1 MHAQPQ
7 VDRWRCLPLHF
18 HPPCPGTHARKN
30 RKAIHEQEDPRI
42 CCSRCR
48 SCASFWRICISTS
61 ISISEDLLTRIPG
74 PLTGGEASTGIDEQN
89 AVKYAIKVFEAA
101 NPNIKINLVSVDD
114 EGDPAV
120 ASKVAPGVGTNRKII
135 GLVGPA
141 YSGATIASLPYY
153 KAGNLT
159 VISPSATRVSL
170 TDPKSPTAKS
180 DYGRPIF
187 HRVVATDDKQGPA
200 LAKFATKGVAA
211 AKVFVFDDQSSYAVP
226 LRGYVE
232 AAIKK
237 ISGASVVGSGD
248 SVINTTTDYSP
259 TIAKIKSSGANVVIY
274 TGYYSAAAIFIKQ
287 LRDSG
292 STAVFAGGDG
302 VFNQEFAKLAG
313 KSAENA
319 RLTGVAGLADVDA
332 KLEADFKAK
341 IGVSSGVYAVES
353 IDAANI
359 FLSGIK
365 NGKTTR
371 AAMNKWVKAYNFKG
385 IAGATIKFN
394 PVSYTHL
401 TLPTTPYV

>member
-1 MHAQPQ
+1 M
-7 VDRWRCLPLHF
+7 
-18 HPPCPGTHARKN
+18 
-30 RKAIHEQEDPRI
+30 QEKTGRQYMNKKI
-42 CCSRCR
+42 QGSAALVAAAALAFGAF
-48 SCASFWRICISTS
+48 ASAPASASVKTYS
-61 ISISEDLLTRIPG
+61 LAYQG

-101 NPNIKINLVSVDD
+101 NPTIKINLVSVDD

-170 TDPKSPTAKS
+170 TDPKSATAKS

-237 ISGASVVGSGD
+237 IAGASVVGSGD

-385 IAGATIKFN
+385 IAGANIKFN
-394 PVSYTHL
+394 QHGDISEGGFAGFLITGGKLVNQGPVA
-401 TLPTTPYV
+401 

>member
-1 MHAQPQ
+1 MN
-7 VDRWRCLPLHF
+7 
-18 HPPCPGTHARKN
+18 KKI
-30 RKAIHEQEDPRI
+30 KASAAIVAAFAL
-42 CCSRCR
+42 SLGAFAAT
-48 SCASFWRICISTS
+48 SASAATKTYS
-61 ISISEDLLTRIPG
+61 IAYQG

-89 AVKYAIKVFEAA
+89 GVKYAIKVWEAA
-101 NPNIKINLVSVDD
+101 NPGIKINLVSVDD

-120 ASKVAPGVGTNRKII
+120 ASKVAPGVGANKKII

-170 TDPKSPTAKS
+170 TDPKSATVKS

-200 LAKFATKGVAA
+200 LAKFATKGISA

-237 ISGASVVGSGD
+237 VAGASLVGGGD

-313 KSAENA
+313 KSAEGA
-319 RLTGVAGLADVDA
+319 LLTGVAGLADVDA
-332 KLEADFKAK
+332 TMEADFKAK

-394 PVSYTHL
+394 QHGDISEGGFAGFLVTGGKLVNKGPVA
-401 TLPTTPYV
+401 

>member
-1 MHAQPQ
+1 M
-7 VDRWRCLPLHF
+7 
-18 HPPCPGTHARKN
+18 
-30 RKAIHEQEDPRI
+30 QEKTGRQYMNKKI
-42 CCSRCR
+42 QGSAALVAAAALAFGAF
-48 SCASFWRICISTS
+48 ASAPASASVKTYS
-61 ISISEDLLTRIPG
+61 LAYQG

-170 TDPKSPTAKS
+170 TDPKSATAKS

-200 LAKFATKGVAA
+200 LAKFATKGVASP
-211 AKVFVFDDQSSYAVP
+211 KVFVFDDQSSYAVP

-319 RLTGVAGLADVDA
+319 RLTGVAGLADVDC
-332 KLEADFKAK
+332 KARSRLQGEDRCF
-341 IGVSSGVYAVES
+341 IRRLRS
-353 IDAANI
+353 
-359 FLSGIK
+359 
-365 NGKTTR
+365 
-371 AAMNKWVKAYNFKG
+371 
-385 IAGATIKFN
+385 
-394 PVSYTHL
+394 
-401 TLPTTPYV
+401 

>member
-1 MHAQPQ
+1 MN
-7 VDRWRCLPLHF
+7 
-18 HPPCPGTHARKN
+18 KKI
-30 RKAIHEQEDPRI
+30 KA
-42 CCSRCR
+42 SAALVAAFAL
-48 SCASFWRICISTS
+48 SLGAFASTS
-61 ISISEDLLTRIPG
+61 ASAATKTFTLAYQG
-74 PLTGGEASTGIDEQN
+74 PLSGGEASTGIDEQN
-89 AVKYAIKVFEAA
+89 GVKYAIKVFEAA
-101 NPNIKINLVSVDD
+101 NPGYKINLVSVDD

-120 ASKVAPGVGTNRKII
+120 ASKVAPGVGTNKAII
-135 GLVGPA
+135 GLIGPA

-200 LAKFATKGVAA
+200 LAKFATAGVTSP
-211 AKVFVFDDQSSYAVP
+211 KVFVFDDQSSYAVP

-232 AAIKK
+232 TALKSVK
-237 ISGASVVGSGD
+237 GATLAGGD
-248 SVINTTTDYSP
+248 SVPNTTTDFSP

-274 TGYYSAAAIFIKQ
+274 TGYYSQAAVFVKQ

-302 VFNQEFAKLAG
+302 VFNQQFAVLAG
-313 KSAENA
+313 KSAEGA
-319 RLTGVAGLADVDA
+319 KLTGVAGLADVDP
-332 KLEADFKAK
+332 KIEADFKAK

-371 AAMNKWVKAYNFKG
+371 AAMNKWVKSYNFPG
-385 IAGATIKFN
+385 IAGAVIKFN
-394 PVSYTHL
+394 QHGDISAGGFAGFLVTGGKLVNKGPV
-401 TLPTTPYV
+401 V

>member
-1 MHAQPQ
+1 MNKKIQGSAAL
-7 VDRWRCLPLHF
+7 VAAAALAF
-18 HPPCPGTHARKN
+18 GAF
-30 RKAIHEQEDPRI
+30 
-42 CCSRCR
+42 
-48 SCASFWRICISTS
+48 ASAPASASVKTYS
-61 ISISEDLLTRIPG
+61 LAYQG

-200 LAKFATKGVAA
+200 LAKFATKGVASP
-211 AKVFVFDDQSSYAVP
+211 KVFVFDDQSSYAVP

-237 ISGASVVGSGD
+237 ISGASIVGSGD

-394 PVSYTHL
+394 QHGDISEGGFAGFLVTGGKLVNQGPVA
-401 TLPTTPYV
+401 

>member
-1 MHAQPQ
+1 MN
-7 VDRWRCLPLHF
+7 
-18 HPPCPGTHARKN
+18 KKI
-30 RKAIHEQEDPRI
+30 KASAAIVAAFAL
-42 CCSRCR
+42 SLGAFAAT
-48 SCASFWRICISTS
+48 SASAATKTYTIAYQ
-61 ISISEDLLTRIPG
+61 G

-89 AVKYAIKVFEAA
+89 AVKYAIKLFEAA
-101 NPNIKINLVSVDD
+101 NPGIKINLVSVDD

-120 ASKVAPGVGTNRKII
+120 ASKVAPGVGANKKII

-170 TDPKSPTAKS
+170 TDPKSATVKS

-200 LAKFATKGVAA
+200 LAKFATKGLTSP
-211 AKVFVFDDQSSYAVP
+211 KVFVFDDQSSYAVP

-237 ISGASVVGSGD
+237 IAGASLVGGGD

-259 TIAKIKSSGANVVIY
+259 TIAKIKSSGATVVIY
-274 TGYYSAAAIFIKQ
+274 TGYYSAAAIFVKQ

-332 KLEADFKAK
+332 KIEADFKAK

-385 IAGATIKFN
+385 IAGANIKFN
-394 PVSYTHL
+394 QHGDISEGGFAGFLVTGGKLVNKGPVA
-401 TLPTTPYV
+401 

>member
-1 MHAQPQ
+1 MQEKTGRQHMN
-7 VDRWRCLPLHF
+7 
-18 HPPCPGTHARKN
+18 KKI
-30 RKAIHEQEDPRI
+30 KASAAIV
-42 CCSRCR
+42 
-48 SCASFWRICISTS
+48 ASLALSLGAFAATS
-61 ISISEDLLTRIPG
+61 ATAATKTYSLAYQG

-89 AVKYAIKVFEAA
+89 AVKYAIKVWEAA
-101 NPNIKINLVSVDD
+101 NPGIKINLVSVDD

-120 ASKVAPGVGTNRKII
+120 ASKVAPGVGANKKII

-141 YSGATIASLPYY
+141 YSGASIASLPYY

-170 TDPKSPTAKS
+170 TDPKSATAKS

-200 LAKFATKGVAA
+200 LAKYATKGVSSP
-211 AKVFVFDDQSSYAVP
+211 KVFVFDDQSSYAVP

-232 AAIKK
+232 AALKK
-237 ISGASVVGSGD
+237 VTGASVVGGD

-259 TIAKIKSSGANVVIY
+259 TIAKIKSSGATVVIY
-274 TGYYSAAAIFIKQ
+274 TGYYSAAAIFVKQ

-319 RLTGVAGLADVDA
+319 RLTGVAGLADVDS
-332 KLEADFKAK
+332 KIEADFKSK

-353 IDAANI
+353 IDAANV

-385 IAGATIKFN
+385 LAGATIKFN
-394 PVSYTHL
+394 QHGDISEGGFAGFLVTGGKLVNQGPVA
-401 TLPTTPYV
+401 

>member
-1 MHAQPQ
+1 MQEKTGRQ
-7 VDRWRCLPLHF
+7 YMN
-18 HPPCPGTHARKN
+18 KKI
-30 RKAIHEQEDPRI
+30 KASAAIVAALAL
-42 CCSRCR
+42 SLGAFAAT
-48 SCASFWRICISTS
+48 SASAATKTYT
-61 ISISEDLLTRIPG
+61 LAYQG
-74 PLTGGEASTGIDEQN
+74 PLSGGEASTGIDEQN
-89 AVKYAIKVFEAA
+89 GVKYAIKVWEAA
-101 NPNIKINLVSVDD
+101 NPGIKINLVSVDD

-120 ASKVAPGVGTNRKII
+120 ASKVAPGVGANKKII

-170 TDPKSPTAKS
+170 TDPKSATVKS

-200 LAKFATKGVAA
+200 LAKFATKGVVSP
-211 AKVFVFDDQSSYAVP
+211 KVFVFDDQSSYAVP

-237 ISGASVVGSGD
+237 IAGASLVGGGD

-313 KSAENA
+313 KSGEGAL
-319 RLTGVAGLADVDA
+319 LTGVAGLADVDA
-332 KLEADFKAK
+332 TIEADFKAK

-394 PVSYTHL
+394 QHGDISEGGFAGFLVTGGKLVNKGPVA
-401 TLPTTPYV
+401 

>member
-1 MHAQPQ
+1 MN
-7 VDRWRCLPLHF
+7 
-18 HPPCPGTHARKN
+18 KKI
-30 RKAIHEQEDPRI
+30 KASAAIV
-42 CCSRCR
+42 
-48 SCASFWRICISTS
+48 ASLALSLGAFAATSASASTKTYS
-61 ISISEDLLTRIPG
+61 LAYQG
-74 PLTGGEASTGIDEQN
+74 PLTGGEASTGTDEQN
-89 AVKYAIKVFEAA
+89 GVKYAIKVWEAA
-101 NPNIKINLVSVDD
+101 NPGIKITLVSVDD

-120 ASKVAPGVGTNRKII
+120 ASKVAPGVGANKKII

-170 TDPKSPTAKS
+170 TDPKSATAKS

-200 LAKFATKGVAA
+200 LAKFATKAIA
-211 AKVFVFDDQSSYAVP
+211 SPKVFVFDDQSSYAVP

-232 AAIKK
+232 AALKK
-237 ISGASVVGSGD
+237 ITGASVVGGD
-248 SVINTTTDYSP
+248 SVINSTTDYSP

-274 TGYYSAAAIFIKQ
+274 TGYYSAAAFFIKQ

-313 KSAENA
+313 KSAEGA
-319 RLTGVAGLADVDA
+319 LLTGVAGLADVDA
-332 KLEADFKAK
+332 KIEADFKAK

-359 FLSGIK
+359 FLSGIT

-371 AAMNKWVKAYNFKG
+371 AAMNKWVKNYSFKG
-385 IAGATIKFN
+385 IAGAMIKFN
-394 PVSYTHL
+394 QHGDISEGGFAGFQVTGGKLVNKGPVA
-401 TLPTTPYV
+401 

>member
-1 MHAQPQ
+1 MQEKTGRQ
-7 VDRWRCLPLHF
+7 YMN
-18 HPPCPGTHARKN
+18 KKI
-30 RKAIHEQEDPRI
+30 KASAAIVAALAL
-42 CCSRCR
+42 SLGAFAAT
-48 SCASFWRICISTS
+48 SASAATKTYT
-61 ISISEDLLTRIPG
+61 LAYQG
-74 PLTGGEASTGIDEQN
+74 PLSGGEASTGIDEQN
-89 AVKYAIKVFEAA
+89 GVKYAIKVWEAA
-101 NPNIKINLVSVDD
+101 NPGIKINLVSVDD

-120 ASKVAPGVGTNRKII
+120 ASKVAPGVGANKKII

-170 TDPKSPTAKS
+170 TDPKSATVKS

-200 LAKFATKGVAA
+200 LAKFATKGIAA

-237 ISGASVVGSGD
+237 ITGASIVGAGD

-313 KSAENA
+313 KSGEGAL
-319 RLTGVAGLADVDA
+319 LTGVAGLADVDA
-332 KLEADFKAK
+332 TIEADFKAK

-385 IAGATIKFN
+385 IAGANIKFN
-394 PVSYTHL
+394 QHGDISEGGFAGFLVTGGKLVNKGPVA
-401 TLPTTPYV
+401 

>member
-1 MHAQPQ
+1 MN
-7 VDRWRCLPLHF
+7 
-18 HPPCPGTHARKN
+18 KKI
-30 RKAIHEQEDPRI
+30 KASAAIVAALAL
-42 CCSRCR
+42 SLGAFAAT
-48 SCASFWRICISTS
+48 SASAATKTYS
-61 ISISEDLLTRIPG
+61 IAYQG
-74 PLTGGEASTGIDEQN
+74 PLSGGEASTGIDEQN
-89 AVKYAIKVFEAA
+89 GVKYAIKVWEAA
-101 NPNIKINLVSVDD
+101 NPGIKINLVSVDD

-120 ASKVAPGVGTNRKII
+120 ASKVAPGVGANKKII

-170 TDPKSPTAKS
+170 TDPKSATVKS

-200 LAKFATKGVAA
+200 LAKFATKGLTSP
-211 AKVFVFDDQSSYAVP
+211 KVFVFDDQSSYAVP

-237 ISGASVVGSGD
+237 VAGASLVGGGD

-313 KSAENA
+313 KSAEGA
-319 RLTGVAGLADVDA
+319 LLTGVAGLADVDA
-332 KLEADFKAK
+332 ALEVDFKAK

-394 PVSYTHL
+394 QHGDISEGGFAGFLVTGGKLVNKGPVA
-401 TLPTTPYV
+401 